1 MYDAEVQAVVGQ
13 MAATIYA
20 QGRHTQEAAV
30 RAASEMF
37 TLIHEQIKDAH
48 ARERKS

>member
-1 MYDAEVQAVVGQ
+1 MYDAAIQKTVGQ

-30 RAASEMF
+30 RAAGEIF
-37 TLIHEQIKDAH
+37 TLVHDQIEDAH
-48 ARERKS
+48 AREVK